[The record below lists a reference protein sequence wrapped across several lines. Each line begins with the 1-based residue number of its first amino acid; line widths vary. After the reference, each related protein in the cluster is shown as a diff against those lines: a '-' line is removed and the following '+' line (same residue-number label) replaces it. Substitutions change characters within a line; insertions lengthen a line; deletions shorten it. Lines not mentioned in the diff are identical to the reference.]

1 MVEGV
6 EQLIEWERSRLRGN
20 PEQEMRALS
29 RQMRDLEARR
39 ERAQDAYPAG
49 AFSVDEVRGWQRQLD
64 EAKEAVLR
72 EMDLCENPGE
82 MLRKLV
88 AYRDLLGKRAAA
100 WATSLRSS
108 PTNRSTSR

>member
-6 EQLIEWERSRLRGN
+6 ERLIEWERSRLRGD

-29 RQMRDLEARR
+29 RQMRAL
-39 ERAQDAYPAG
+39 QG
-49 AFSVDEVRGWQRQLD
+49 QRQLD

-72 EMDLCENPGE
+72 EMDLCENRGE

-88 AYRDLLGKRAAA
+88 AYRDLLGKRADT
-100 WATSLRSS
+100 WATSSRSS
-108 PTNRSTSR
+108 PTYRNTS

>member
-6 EQLIEWERSRLRGN
+6 ERLIEWERSRLRGD

-29 RQMRDLEARR
+29 RQMRALE
-39 ERAQDAYPAG
+39 G
-49 AFSVDEVRGWQRQLD
+49 QRQLD

-72 EMDLCENPGE
+72 EMDLCENRGE

-88 AYRDLLGKRAAA
+88 AYRDLLGKRADA
-100 WATSLRSS
+100 WATTSRSS
-108 PTNRSTSR
+108 PTYRNTS